1 VVYAFAAAFACWA
14 LAVYGLG
21 RLAIMHWRMAR
32 GRIPF
37 PLRGMRV
44 ASIRIPA
51 RLADL
56 PGNSGNYRGLN
67 WARSA
72 AGVFCRAPGHW
83 SSVMA
88 ECRQE
93 GDEVVVDVVLPDGLR
108 WFYVGSI
115 GFCLVIATSLMFTT
129 PWDASSSIPL
139 VLLLAVVGQYA
150 LHVRGARAT
159 ARLLPRYLEAAC
171 AEAACARHE
180 NLMKL
185 S

>member
-1 VVYAFAAAFACWA
+1 VVYASAAAVVCWA

-21 RLAIMHWRMAR
+21 TLAIMHWRMAR
-32 GRIPF
+32 GRIRF

-44 ASIRIPA
+44 ASTRVRA

-56 PGNSGNYRGLN
+56 PGNSGSYRGLH

-83 SSVMA
+83 SSVIA

-108 WFYVGSI
+108 WFYVGGI
-115 GFCLVIATSLMFTT
+115 GFCVAIATSLMSTT
-129 PWDASSSIPL
+129 QWDAWSAIPL
-139 VLLLAVVGQYA
+139 VLPLAVVGQYA

-159 ARLLPRYLEAAC
+159 ARMLPRYLEAAC
-171 AEAACARHE
+171 AEPAA
-180 NLMKL
+180 LDMKT
-185 S
+185 